1 MKKNAI
7 YMYVLLAISA
17 MGTLLTAQS
26 FFGLAKVEVTDEMAA
41 SLNLTTALER
51 EEYKAFLEKLIVA
64 LRGPIAWLL
73 LSLLIG
79 GLIAV
84 GYFFLSKKDIVKAT
98 YAYMGQ
104 ISAFVLM
111 SLHNFLSYRSSMS
124 VITSDKLRTLLQA
137 SSLYALVLS
146 VVVALVYLGILL
158 YKLKNRPASDL
169 QA

>member
-1 MKKNAI
+1 MKKNPI
-7 YMYVLLAISA
+7 YMYVLLALST

-73 LSLLIG
+73 ISLLIG

-98 YAYMGQ
+98 YA
-104 ISAFVLM
+104 
-111 SLHNFLSYRSSMS
+111 
-124 VITSDKLRTLLQA
+124 
-137 SSLYALVLS
+137 
-146 VVVALVYLGILL
+146 
-158 YKLKNRPASDL
+158 
-169 QA
+169 

>member
-1 MKKNAI
+1 MKKNPI
-7 YMYVLLAISA
+7 YMYVLLALSA

-26 FFGLAKVEVTDEMAA
+26 FFGLAKVELTDEMAA

-73 LSLLIG
+73 SLLIG

-84 GYFFLSKKDIVKAT
+84 AYFFLSKKDIVKAT

-104 ISAFVLM
+104 IGAFVLM

>member
-1 MKKNAI
+1 MKKNPI
-7 YMYVLLAISA
+7 YMYVLLALSA

-26 FFGLAKVEVTDEMAA
+26 FFGLAKVELTDEMAA

-146 VVVALVYLGILL
+146 VAVALVYLGILL

>member
-1 MKKNAI
+1 
-7 YMYVLLAISA
+7 MYVLLALSA

-26 FFGLAKVEVTDEMAA
+26 FFGLAKVELTDEMAA

>member
-1 MKKNAI
+1 MKKNPI
-7 YMYVLLAISA
+7 YMYVLLALSA

-104 ISAFVLM
+104 IGAFVLM
-111 SLHNFLSYRSSMS
+111 SLHNFFSYRSSMS

>member
-1 MKKNAI
+1 MKKNPI
-7 YMYVLLAISA
+7 YMYVLLALSA

-26 FFGLAKVEVTDEMAA
+26 FFGLAKVELTDEMAA

-51 EEYKAFLEKLIVA
+51 EEYKAFVA

-84 GYFFLSKKDIVKAT
+84 AYFFLSKKDIVKAT

-104 ISAFVLM
+104 IGAFVLM

>member
-1 MKKNAI
+1 MKKNPI
-7 YMYVLLAISA
+7 YMYVLLALSA

-26 FFGLAKVEVTDEMAA
+26 FFGLAKVEVTDETAA

-73 LSLLIG
+73 LSLLIA

-104 ISAFVLM
+104 IGAFFLI
-111 SLHNFLSYRSSMS
+111 SLHNFWSYRSSMS
-124 VITSDKLRTLLQA
+124 VITSDKLRTLIQA

>member
-1 MKKNAI
+1 MKKNPI
-7 YMYVLLAISA
+7 YMYVLLALSA

-26 FFGLAKVEVTDEMAA
+26 FFGLAKVELTDEMAA

-84 GYFFLSKKDIVKAT
+84 AYFFLSKKDIVKAT

-104 ISAFVLM
+104 IGAFVLM
-111 SLHNFLSYRSSMS
+111 LSLIHIFAVFCQFFKFAKCFWSFLHE
-124 VITSDKLRTLLQA
+124 VF
-137 SSLYALVLS
+137 
-146 VVVALVYLGILL
+146 VVVKNQCFDNCWCTVYFTAVC
-158 YKLKNRPASDL
+158 YK
-169 QA
+169 

>member
-1 MKKNAI
+1 MKKNPI
-7 YMYVLLAISA
+7 YMYVLLALSA

-26 FFGLAKVEVTDEMAA
+26 FFGLAKVELTDEMAA

-51 EEYKAFLEKLIVA
+51 EEYKA
-64 LRGPIAWLL
+64 WLL

-84 GYFFLSKKDIVKAT
+84 AYFFLSKKDIVKAT

-104 ISAFVLM
+104 IGAFVLM

>member
-1 MKKNAI
+1 MKKNPI
-7 YMYVLLAISA
+7 YMYVLLALSA

-26 FFGLAKVEVTDEMAA
+26 FFGLAKVELTDEMAA

-146 VVVALVYLGILL
+146 VVVALIYLGILL

>member
-1 MKKNAI
+1 MKKNPI
-7 YMYVLLAISA
+7 YMYVLLALSA
-17 MGTLLTAQS
+17 MGTFLTAQS
-26 FFGLAKVEVTDEMAA
+26 FFGLAKVELTDEMAT

-73 LSLLIG
+73 ISLLIG

-98 YAYMGQ
+98 YAYIGQ
-104 ISAFVLM
+104 IGAFLLI
-111 SLHNFLSYRSSMS
+111 SLHNFWSYRSSMS

>member
-1 MKKNAI
+1 MKKNPI
-7 YMYVLLAISA
+7 YMYVLLALST

-64 LRGPIAWLL
+64 LRGPI
-73 LSLLIG
+73 
-79 GLIAV
+79 

-104 ISAFVLM
+104 IGAFLLI
-111 SLHNFLSYRSSMS
+111 SLHNFWSYRSSMS
-124 VITSDKLRTLLQA
+124 VITTDKLRTLLQA

-158 YKLKNRPASDL
+158 YKLKNKPASDL

>member
-1 MKKNAI
+1 MKKNPI
-7 YMYVLLAISA
+7 YMYVLLALSA

>member
-1 MKKNAI
+1 MKKNPI
-7 YMYVLLAISA
+7 YMYVLLALSA

-26 FFGLAKVEVTDEMAA
+26 FFGLAKVELTDEMAA

>member
-1 MKKNAI
+1 MKKNPI
-7 YMYVLLAISA
+7 YMYVLLALSA

-26 FFGLAKVEVTDEMAA
+26 FFGLAKVELPDEMAA

-104 ISAFVLM
+104 IGAFVLM

>member
-1 MKKNAI
+1 MKKNPI
-7 YMYVLLAISA
+7 YMYVLLALSA

-26 FFGLAKVEVTDEMAA
+26 FFGLAKVEITDETAA
-41 SLNLTTALER
+41 SLNLTTAIER

-104 ISAFVLM
+104 IGAFVLR
-111 SLHNFLSYRSSMS
+111 SLHNFWSYRSSMS
-124 VITSDKLRTLLQA
+124 VITTDKLRTLIQA

-146 VVVALVYLGILL
+146 IVVALVYLGILL

-169 QA
+169 SA

>member
-1 MKKNAI
+1 MKKNPI
-7 YMYVLLAISA
+7 YMYVLLALST

-26 FFGLAKVEVTDEMAA
+26 FFGLAKVELTDEMAA

-73 LSLLIG
+73 ISLLIG

>member
-1 MKKNAI
+1 MKKNPI
-7 YMYVLLAISA
+7 YMYVLLALSA

-26 FFGLAKVEVTDEMAA
+26 FFGLAKVELTDEMAA
-41 SLNLTTALER
+41 SLNLTTTLER

-104 ISAFVLM
+104 IGAFVLM

>member
-1 MKKNAI
+1 MKKNPI
-7 YMYVLLAISA
+7 YMYVLLALSA

-26 FFGLAKVEVTDEMAA
+26 FFGLAKVELTDEMAA

-51 EEYKAFLEKLIVA
+51 EEYKVFLEKLIVA

-104 ISAFVLM
+104 IGAFVLM

>member
-1 MKKNAI
+1 MKKNPI
-7 YMYVLLAISA
+7 YMYVLLALSA

-26 FFGLAKVEVTDEMAA
+26 FFGLAKVELTDEMVA

-104 ISAFVLM
+104 IGAFVLM

-124 VITSDKLRTLLQA
+124 AITSDKLRTLLQA

>member
-1 MKKNAI
+1 MKKNPI
-7 YMYVLLAISA
+7 YMYVLLALSA

-26 FFGLAKVEVTDEMAA
+26 FFGLAKVELTDEMAA

-98 YAYMGQ
+98 YTYMGQ

>member
-1 MKKNAI
+1 MKKNPI
-7 YMYVLLAISA
+7 YMYVLLALSA

-26 FFGLAKVEVTDEMAA
+26 FFGLAKVELTDEMAA

-104 ISAFVLM
+104 ISAFVLI

>member
-1 MKKNAI
+1 MKKNPI
-7 YMYVLLAISA
+7 YMYVLLALSA

-26 FFGLAKVEVTDEMAA
+26 FFGLAKVELTDEMAA

-146 VVVALVYLGILL
+146 VVVALVYLGI
-158 YKLKNRPASDL
+158 

>member
-1 MKKNAI
+1 MKKNPI
-7 YMYVLLAISA
+7 YMYVLLALST

-73 LSLLIG
+73 ISLLIG

-84 GYFFLSKKDIVKAT
+84 GYFFLSI
-98 YAYMGQ
+98 
-104 ISAFVLM
+104 
-111 SLHNFLSYRSSMS
+111 
-124 VITSDKLRTLLQA
+124 
-137 SSLYALVLS
+137 SSLCA
-146 VVVALVYLGILL
+146 
-158 YKLKNRPASDL
+158 KSDV
-169 QA
+169 

>member
-1 MKKNAI
+1 MKKNPI
-7 YMYVLLAISA
+7 YMYVLLALSA

-26 FFGLAKVEVTDEMAA
+26 FFGLAKVELTDEMAA

-158 YKLKNRPASDL
+158 YKLKNRPVSDL

>member
-1 MKKNAI
+1 MKKNPI
-7 YMYVLLAISA
+7 YMYVLLALSA
-17 MGTLLTAQS
+17 MGTVLTAQS
-26 FFGLAKVEVTDEMAA
+26 FFGLAKVELTDEMAA

>member
-1 MKKNAI
+1 MKKNPI
-7 YMYVLLAISA
+7 YMYVLLALSA

-26 FFGLAKVEVTDEMAA
+26 FFGLAKVELTDEMAA

-73 LSLLIG
+73 LSLLIA

-84 GYFFLSKKDIVKAT
+84 AYFFQSKKDIVKAT

-104 ISAFVLM
+104 IGAFVLM

>member
-1 MKKNAI
+1 MKKNPI
-7 YMYVLLAISA
+7 YMYVLLALSA

-26 FFGLAKVEVTDEMAA
+26 FFGLAKVELTDEMAA
-41 SLNLTTALER
+41 SLNLATALER

-104 ISAFVLM
+104 IGAFVLM

>member
-1 MKKNAI
+1 MKKNPI
-7 YMYVLLAISA
+7 YMYVLLALSA

-26 FFGLAKVEVTDEMAA
+26 FFGLAKVELTDEMAA

-73 LSLLIG
+73 ISLLIG

>member
-1 MKKNAI
+1 MKKNPI
-7 YMYVLLAISA
+7 YMYVLLALSA

-26 FFGLAKVEVTDEMAA
+26 FFGLAKVELTDEMAA

-51 EEYKAFLEKLIVA
+51 EEYKAFLEKLIVG

>member
-1 MKKNAI
+1 MKKNPI
-7 YMYVLLAISA
+7 YMYVLLALSA

-26 FFGLAKVEVTDEMAA
+26 FFGLAKVEITDETAA
-41 SLNLTTALER
+41 SLNLTTAIER

-98 YAYMGQ
+98 YTYMGQ
-104 ISAFVLM
+104 IGAFVLI
-111 SLHNFLSYRSSMS
+111 SLHNFWSYRSSMS
-124 VITSDKLRTLLQA
+124 VITTDKLRTLIQA

-146 VVVALVYLGILL
+146 IVVALVYLGILL

-169 QA
+169 SA

>member
-1 MKKNAI
+1 MKKNPI
-7 YMYVLLAISA
+7 YMYVLLALSA
-17 MGTLLTAQS
+17 MVTLLTAQS
-26 FFGLAKVEVTDEMAA
+26 FFGLAKVELTDEMAA

-84 GYFFLSKKDIVKAT
+84 AYFFLSKKDIVKAT

-104 ISAFVLM
+104 IGAFVLM

>member
-1 MKKNAI
+1 MKKNPI
-7 YMYVLLAISA
+7 YMYVLLALSA

-146 VVVALVYLGILL
+146 IVVALVYLGILL

>member
-1 MKKNAI
+1 MKKNPI
-7 YMYVLLAISA
+7 YMYVLLALSA

-26 FFGLAKVEVTDEMAA
+26 FFGLAKVELTDEMAA

-146 VVVALVYLGILL
+146 IVVALVYLGILL